1 MKQLTE
7 QEAMYRCAAFC
18 STAERCVQDVDKKLE
33 RWEIPSPARKT
44 ILVKLQQEGFLD
56 ESRYCRA
63 FVNDKFKFSKWGK
76 NKIYYAL
83 KQKQISEENIQ
94 NALQQI
100 DAEENRDTLMQ
111 LIRQKRKSVKGKDDY
126 EIRMKLMRFAL
137 GRGFGVDEINR
148 CL

>member
-1 MKQLTE
+1 MKQFTE
-7 QEAMYRCAAFC
+7 QEALHRCAVFC
-18 STAERCVQDVDKKLE
+18 STAERCIQDVDKKLE
-33 RWEIPSPARKT
+33 RWEIPFSIRKN
-44 ILVKLQQEGFLD
+44 ILIKLQQEGFLD
-56 ESRYCRA
+56 ESRYCRS

-83 KQKQISEENIQ
+83 KQKQISEENILE
-94 NALQQI
+94 AIQQI
-100 DAEENRDTLMQ
+100 DAKENMDMLMQ

>member
-18 STAERCVQDVDKKLE
+18 SAAERCMQDVDKKLE
-33 RWEIPSPARKT
+33 RWEIPPLARKN

-56 ESRYCRA
+56 ESRYCRS

-76 NKIYYAL
+76 NKICYAL

-94 NALQQI
+94 DALQQI
-100 DAEENRDTLMQ
+100 DAEENRDMLMQ
-111 LIRQKRKSVKGKDDY
+111 LICQKRKSVKGKNDY

-137 GRGFGVDEINR
+137 GRGFDIDEINR
-148 CL
+148 CM